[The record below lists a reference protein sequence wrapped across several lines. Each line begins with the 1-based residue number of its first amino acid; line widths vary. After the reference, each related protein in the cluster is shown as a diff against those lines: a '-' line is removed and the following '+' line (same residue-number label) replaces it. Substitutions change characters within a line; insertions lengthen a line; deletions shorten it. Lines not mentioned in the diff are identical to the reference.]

1 MAKKKT
7 KKPVSKRVAK
17 TPRTT
22 RATIEQRNEML
33 GRDTPKPRKPRTKKA
48 KVVTTTEPAIETV
61 WKAGSA
67 EDFLAD
73 TAVSVPASGSVFI
86 ANYPEQRVEFTKV
99 HVPSRLDDMD
109 NKQTETWTS
118 AIKELHGN
126 ISKWFD
132 EAADRPI
139 EKLKEFA
146 FEYPLTFAIVFCT
159 ALTGVAI
166 SAAAAVR
173 YFRW

>member
-1 MAKKKT
+1 MAKKKI

-22 RATIEQRNEML
+22 RATLEQRNETL
-33 GRDTPKPRKPRTKKA
+33 GRDTPKPRKPRTQKP
-48 KVVTTTEPAIETV
+48 KVVTTTEPAIQTV

-67 EDFLAD
+67 EEFLAD
-73 TAVSVPASGSVFI
+73 TATSGPVFI
-86 ANYPEQRVEFTKV
+86 PNHTEQRVEFTKV

-109 NKQTETWTS
+109 TEQAETWTS
-118 AIKELHGN
+118 AIKKLHGD
-126 ISKWFD
+126 ISQWFS
-132 EAADRPI
+132 EVGERPI

-146 FEYPLTFAIVFCT
+146 FEHPLTFAITFCT

-166 SAAAAVR
+166 AVAVAAR

>member
-1 MAKKKT
+1 MAKKKI

-22 RATIEQRNEML
+22 RATLEQRNETL
-33 GRDTPKPRKPRTKKA
+33 GRDTPKPRKPRTQKP

-67 EDFLAD
+67 EEFLAD
-73 TAVSVPASGSVFI
+73 TVTSGPVFI
-86 ANYPEQRVEFTKV
+86 PNHPEQRVEFTKV

-109 NKQTETWTS
+109 TKQAETWTS

-132 EAADRPI
+132 EAADRPF
-139 EKLKEFA
+139 EKVKEFA
-146 FEYPLTFAIVFCT
+146 FEHPLTFAITFCT

-166 SAAAAVR
+166 AVAAAAR

>member
-1 MAKKKT
+1 MAKKKI

-22 RATIEQRNEML
+22 RATLEQRNERL
-33 GRDTPKPRKPRTKKA
+33 GQDAPKTRKPRTQKP

-67 EDFLAD
+67 EEFLAD
-73 TAVSVPASGSVFI
+73 TAASGPVFI
-86 ANYPEQRVEFTKV
+86 PTYSEQRVEFTKV
-99 HVPSRLDDMD
+99 HVPTRLDYMD
-109 NKQTETWTS
+109 DSKTETWTS
-118 AIKELHGN
+118 AIKKLHGR
-126 ISKWFD
+126 ISNWFS
-132 EAADRPI
+132 EVGERPI

-146 FEYPLTFAIVFCT
+146 FEHPLTFAITFCT
-159 ALTGVAI
+159 VLTGVAI
-166 SAAAAVR
+166 AVAAAAR

>member
-1 MAKKKT
+1 MAKKKI

-22 RATIEQRNEML
+22 RATLEQRNELL
-33 GRDTPKPRKPRTKKA
+33 GQDAPKTRKPRTKKP

-61 WKAGSA
+61 WKTGSA
-67 EDFLAD
+67 EEFLAD
-73 TAVSVPASGSVFI
+73 TAASGPVFI
-86 ANYPEQRVEFTKV
+86 PNHPEQRVEFTKV
-99 HVPSRLDDMD
+99 HVPSRLDSMD
-109 NKQTETWTS
+109 DTKTETWTS
-118 AIKELHGN
+118 AIKELHGD
-126 ISKWFD
+126 ISQWFS
-132 EAADRPI
+132 EVGERPI

-146 FEYPLTFAIVFCT
+146 FEHPLTFAITFCT

-166 SAAAAVR
+166 AVAAVMR